1 MPPELIGWLASAILL
16 ATLIRQI
23 ATQVRDRNAQGV
35 SRWLFIGQIA
45 ASTGFVTYSALVGD
59 WVFIVT
65 NVCIL
70 ATAVFGQIV
79 TWRHRRHASARDAD
93 PTPAPDARADTA
105 HPASAGDPT

>member
-1 MPPELIGWLASAILL
+1 MNPDVIGWLASIVLL
-16 ATLIRQI
+16 ATLIRQVVTM
-23 ATQVRDRNAQGV
+23 ARDPEAKGV

-79 TWRHRRHASARDAD
+79 TWRHRRHASARGTD

-105 HPASAGDPT
+105 HPAAAGDPT

>member
-1 MPPELIGWLASAILL
+1 MAPEFIGWLASAILL

-23 ATQVRDRNAQGV
+23 ATQVRDRSARGV
-35 SRWLFIGQIA
+35 SRWLFLGQIA

-79 TWRHRRHASARDAD
+79 TWRHRRHASAHDVPAAMRDARTGTVD
-93 PTPAPDARADTA
+93 PA
-105 HPASAGDPT
+105 HAGDPT